1 MSWVDPVDCDIRDPD
16 HLHVSDSR
24 LLLFVPDFKTTVNDR
39 YISFGWR
46 SSIIIIKVIN
56 KMTFLGEL

>member
-16 HLHVSDSR
+16 HLRVSDLR
-24 LLLFVPDFKTTVNDR
+24 LLLFVSDFKTTVNYQ

-46 SSIIIIKVIN
+46 SGIIIIEVLRKIS
-56 KMTFLGEL
+56 FLGEL